1 MKQLPIVVLKGCPYV
16 GVPLCKVCVPS
27 AFGGRAGFDMDAS
40 HLFPQGV
47 LAAIT
52 LLGGG
57 AGDEG
62 VRGGAWCE
70 AGLSLCSVAITTLS
84 GVGSGP
90 KMLKRKPLGSSRVG
104 SVPFKYV
111 LSPLPALGPLPQ
123 RGLVLKQGGPV
134 WALGSC
140 QL

>member
-57 AGDEG
+57 GK
-62 VRGGAWCE
+62 RGKRRIILVSELSTWKVGA
-70 AGLSLCSVAITTLS
+70 AIS
-84 GVGSGP
+84 
-90 KMLKRKPLGSSRVG
+90 
-104 SVPFKYV
+104 
-111 LSPLPALGPLPQ
+111 
-123 RGLVLKQGGPV
+123 
-134 WALGSC
+134 
-140 QL
+140 